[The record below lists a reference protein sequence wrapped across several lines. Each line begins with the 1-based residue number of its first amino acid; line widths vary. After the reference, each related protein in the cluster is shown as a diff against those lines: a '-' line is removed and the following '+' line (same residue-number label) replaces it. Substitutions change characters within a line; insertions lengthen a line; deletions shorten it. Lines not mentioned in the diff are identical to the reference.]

1 MCIHSWHQSLTRP
14 CNCACIW
21 LPTKWSTALWY
32 QHCVDPTFSLGEF
45 EVTPVT
51 YRHLL
56 LESRRTGKS
65 PICVGPILIH
75 YRKTFPTY
83 LFFSSSMFGL
93 QRELVNVKSFGTD
106 GEEALSD
113 AFSHGFKYA
122 VHLTCQIHKRRN
134 VEAKLKDMGFPLEAR
149 HHILDDIF
157 GKQRGDTFY
166 ERSRWLC
173 ICRFPWCPAWN
184 CEEEVAQS
192 RSAENKQVLWMVCAL
207 LERCYQKHSVK
218 ASSSESWLGIPTLAF
233 FLPMLVNLLMLFL
246 RLKWTAS
253 RMNLRLSVK
262 WKSWWKI
269 KRQSLN
275 LPSLTEESI
284 NYGQLITCWKFQRM
298 FGFKWTRRQSKFMLQ
313 SSIEQRSRKLSKK
326 QKM

>member
-1 MCIHSWHQSLTRP
+1 MYESYGHARVCTCERVLGAVRNRAVPHRAGTVPSVNTVKV
-14 CNCACIW
+14 
-21 LPTKWSTALWY
+21 LPDPAIVLASDYQVSDLVRFGTSNV
-32 QHCVDPTFSLGEF
+32 QHCVLTIDPTFSLGEF

-83 LFFSSSMFGL
+83 LFFSSSMIGL
-93 QRELVNVKSFGTD
+93 QRELVSVKSIGTD

-113 AFSHGFKYA
+113 AFSHGFKSA

-166 ERSRWLC
+166 E
-173 ICRFPWCPAWN
+173 
-184 CEEEVAQS
+184 
-192 RSAENKQVLWMVCAL
+192 
-207 LERCYQKHSVK
+207 
-218 ASSSESWLGIPTLAF
+218 G
-233 FLPMLVNLLMLFL
+233 LVDWFVFNLI
-246 RLKWTAS
+246 
-253 RMNLRLSVK
+253 
-262 WKSWWKI
+262 I
-269 KRQSLN
+269 KF
-275 LPSLTEESI
+275 
-284 NYGQLITCWKFQRM
+284 YDFV
-298 FGFKWTRRQSKFMLQ
+298 
-313 SSIEQRSRKLSKK
+313 
-326 QKM
+326 